1 MVLKLYLAGVPKV
14 PKSRDEV
21 EGGERLRA
29 GGALFSPALSLS
41 LSHPLPTSL
50 SSSTLSV
57 LFLCSESCSE
67 VYFLAVYKC
76 LGNI

>member
-41 LSHPLPTSL
+41 LTLPLSL
-50 SSSTLSV
+50 SLTLSPP
-57 LFLCSESCSE
+57 
-67 VYFLAVYKC
+67 A
-76 LGNI
+76 

>member
-14 PKSRDEV
+14 PKSREEV

-41 LSHPLPTSL
+41 L
-50 SSSTLSV
+50 TLSPP
-57 LFLCSESCSE
+57 
-67 VYFLAVYKC
+67 A
-76 LGNI
+76 